1 MRPMG
6 FSTGA
11 LALGDFRKALKM
23 LEGAELEAVELS
35 ALRISE
41 LDDLV
46 AFGRIA
52 TLPQFQFV
60 SVHAPGKFAAEQEA
74 YVAQQL
80 GLLADRGWP
89 VVLHPDAIFDYSIWR
104 GLGSLLL
111 IENMDKRKRIG
122 RTADELSRIYSLLPE
137 AQLCFDVAHARQYDS
152 SMTEAYR
159 ILSQHGDRVRQVHI
173 SDVNSSS
180 RHDRLSPTSILA
192 YRQIA
197 SMIRSDA
204 PVILETPL
212 FVSEMRVELERA
224 RMALSDES
232 TQPRALVVGR

>member
-1 MRPMG
+1 MM
-6 FSTGA
+6 
-11 LALGDFRKALKM
+11 
-23 LEGAELEAVELS
+23 EGAELEAVELS

-52 TLPQFQFV
+52 TLAQFRFV
-60 SVHAPGKFAAEQEA
+60 SVHAPGKFAADQEPS
-74 YVAQQL
+74 VAQRL
-80 GLLADRGWP
+80 GLLAARGWP
-89 VVLHPDAIFDYSIWR
+89 IVLHPDAIFDYSVWR
-104 GLGSLLL
+104 GLGPMLF

-159 ILSQHGDRVRQVHI
+159 ILTKHGDRVRQVHI

-180 RHDRLSPTSILA
+180 RHDRLSPTSVLA

-212 FVSEMRVELERA
+212 IASEMRVELARA
-224 RMALSDES
+224 RMALGGES
-232 TQPRALVVGR
+232 TQQGMLVHGC